1 MFEFE
6 YPESS
11 LALAKATLQSNY
23 KDSKLFLSAG
33 EDPSLVRYELSLKT
47 LNWIFSGKYWGE
59 KTGFVLGKLYNF
71 WGLESVG
78 KSALALQITADII
91 NGGGRGQWVDME
103 RSSDPDYMRSAYGID
118 VEDEGSFH
126 LVLPDYGEQGYD
138 AVKTYIDARSISIST
153 IDSVAASGTARTQ
166 NAEKQ
171 KHDVASL
178 ALVTSQHLQKIIKPA
193 NDAKCSVIYINQVRE
208 NLISVGGMMMAA
220 GKKFT
225 GGIAMKHYPHVEL
238 FFKKV
243 KDLTTGDDE
252 FFAQEILIHAKKN
265 KVSIPHR
272 KGNFIL
278 VPGEGFSVGLD
289 ILMLATREKVC
300 TKKGAYWY
308 YGDQAVGQG
317 LRQCHIKLKEFP
329 EMLEE
334 IWEKTKWLLH
344 PADSFIPT
352 DEIMPEE
359 ETVID
364 VPKATKKKI
373 KKTTAKKK

>member
-1 MFEFE
+1 MFDFE
-6 YPESS
+6 YPDNS
-11 LALAKATLQSNY
+11 LELAKATLQSNY

-33 EDPSLVRYELSLKT
+33 EDASLTRYELSLKT
-47 LNWIFSGKYWGE
+47 LNWILSGKYWGDS
-59 KTGFVLGKLYNF
+59 TGFVLGKLYNF

-91 NGGGRGQWVDME
+91 NGGGRGQWIDAE
-103 RSSDPDYMRSAYGID
+103 RSSDPDYMLKAYGID

-238 FFKKV
+238 YFKKV
-243 KDLTTGDDE
+243 KDLYMGDEE

-272 KGNFIL
+272 KGTFIL

-289 ILMLATREKVC
+289 ILMLATKEKIC
-300 TKKGAYWY
+300 RKAGAYWY
-308 YGDQAVGQG
+308 YGEQSVGQG
-317 LRQCHIKLKEFP
+317 LRQCHIKLKEHP

-334 IWEKTKWLLH
+334 IWEKTKWKLH
-344 PADSFIPT
+344 PADVPASA
-352 DEIMPEE
+352 EIMSEE
-359 ETVID
+359 VPVDITVA
-364 VPKATKKKI
+364 KTTKK